1 MYICPICFCTLR
13 SKQSTYADLPQPTQ
27 VHVCTQ
33 SPSLLVQLQAA
44 GVYVLQDAR
53 HLPPR
58 FLLPEGR
65 RRLRRRRRS
74 SNVNG
79 GFVFFAAPTP
89 SFSFLP
95 PSPFGREFDLAP
107 SKLGGRRGREGG
119 RGLAV
124 RRRFLPLLPLPLF
137 PLRAALC
144 SP

>member
-1 MYICPICFCTLR
+1 M
-13 SKQSTYADLPQPTQ
+13 
-27 VHVCTQ
+27 
-33 SPSLLVQLQAA
+33 
-44 GVYVLQDAR
+44 
-53 HLPPR
+53 
-58 FLLPEGR
+58 
-65 RRLRRRRRS
+65 
-74 SNVNG
+74 NG